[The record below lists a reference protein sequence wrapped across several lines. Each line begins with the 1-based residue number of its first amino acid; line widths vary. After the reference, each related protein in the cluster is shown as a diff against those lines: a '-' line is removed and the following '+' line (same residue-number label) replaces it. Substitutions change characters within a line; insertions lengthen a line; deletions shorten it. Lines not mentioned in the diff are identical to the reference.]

1 MKANQKLFFIL
12 FSLLGASGLSAQEN
26 LNRWVEKCEKDPA
39 IDITVIDYRDND
51 TKAVEG
57 KTVKITFPQDSPLLK
72 SLTEAFDKDKG
83 NAYMAAS
90 KRMNGRTVP
99 DLCRFNKGNT
109 ETRFSCD
116 YKTINYG
123 EDKVVEVTVI
133 YNYRWD
139 KRPQG

>member
-1 MKANQKLFFIL
+1 MKANKKLFFLL
-12 FSLLGASGLSAQEN
+12 FSLLGASGLYAQEN

-39 IDITVIDYRDND
+39 IDITVIDYRDNA
-51 TKAVEG
+51 TKAIEG

-72 SLTEAFDKDKG
+72 SLTEAFDKDKD

-90 KRMNGRTVP
+90 KRMNGQTVP
-99 DLCRFNKGNT
+99 DLCRFNKGTT
-109 ETRFSCD
+109 ETRLSCD

-123 EDKVVEVTVI
+123 QDKVVEVTVI

-139 KRPQG
+139 KMKG